1 MVLLLLPLSPARSLS
16 LSLSLYVSSSSCV
29 LSSELAS
36 ERALNRTAIAGRRE
50 ERLETFCCNIESI
63 TANYSR
69 NKKHTCQIQQVREF
83 LRGGSRRRRCKK
95 GGKRW
100 QGLRE
105 QVEGV
110 HRRGG
115 GHQTTLIVEEEEVE
129 EEEQQQQQQQEHL
142 RRRRPW
148 PWEAWHRHLLY
159 LAWVLPFKCI
169 AILQVPN
176 KGSSSVV

>member
-1 MVLLLLPLSPARSLS
+1 MVLLLLPLSPALS
-16 LSLSLYVSSSSCV
+16 LSLRLLLLLRSL
-29 LSSELAS
+29 ERAS

-50 ERLETFCCNIESI
+50 ERLETFCCNIEYI
-63 TANYSR
+63 TANNSR
-69 NKKHTCQIQQVREF
+69 KKIHTCPIQQIREF
-83 LRGGSRRRRCKK
+83 LRGGSRRRCKK

-115 GHQTTLIVEEEEVE
+115 GHQITLIVEEEEVE
-129 EEEQQQQQQQEHL
+129 EEEEQQQQQEHL
-142 RRRRPW
+142 RRGRPW

>member
-1 MVLLLLPLSPARSLS
+1 
-16 LSLSLYVSSSSCV
+16 
-29 LSSELAS
+29 
-36 ERALNRTAIAGRRE
+36 
-50 ERLETFCCNIESI
+50 LETFCCNIEYI
-63 TANYSR
+63 TANNSR
-69 NKKHTCQIQQVREF
+69 KKKHICPIQQIREF
-83 LRGGSRRRRCKK
+83 LRGGSRRGCKK

-115 GHQTTLIVEEEEVE
+115 GLQITLIVEEEEEV
-129 EEEQQQQQQQEHL
+129 EEEQQQQQQERP
-142 RRRRPW
+142 RRGRPW
-148 PWEAWHRHLLY
+148 PWEAWHRHLFY